1 MSRLL
6 KLILAS
12 LLAAVG
18 AGSVGA
24 QDPGPFRIG
33 TGGPGGNYLP
43 VGTALASVISSSGGA
58 ESCDPGPCGVPGLQ
72 AVAET
77 TAASVYNNAAVQS
90 GELDAGLTTADV
102 LLSMFEGT
110 GEFEGRPHGKLRI
123 LTALF
128 ESQLH
133 VVMPAGAAIG
143 DLGDLAGMRVG
154 IAESGSGTQVT
165 VLELLALWSVSRDDI
180 EAAELNVEDSAAALR
195 KGELDAF
202 FYFLGWPADAIARLA
217 EASGISLHSFDDEEM
232 EIIHDAVPTLV
243 ASAIPGGAYSGME
256 ETAAVPGVPSY
267 MVVSSDVSEAL
278 IYEVTRA
285 IFSPHARKVLDR
297 SHRKARL
304 ITLESALDGIG
315 GIGIPL
321 HPGAERFYR
330 ETGMIP

>member
-1 MSRLL
+1 MTKS
-6 KLILAS
+6 KLFFAS
-12 LLAAVG
+12 VLAAIG

-43 VGTALASVISSSGGA
+43 VGTAIASVISSSDSAG
-58 ESCDPGPCGVPGLQ
+58 SCEPDPCGVPGLQ

-77 TAASVYNNAAVQS
+77 TAASVYNNAAVES
-90 GELDAGLTTADV
+90 GELHAGLTTADV
-102 LLSMFEGT
+102 LLAMFEGT

-123 LTALF
+123 LAALY

-133 VVMPAGAAIG
+133 VVMSVGATIG

-154 IAESGSGTQVT
+154 IAEAGSGTQVT
-165 VLELLALWSVSRDDI
+165 ALQLLALWGVSRDDI
-180 EAAELNVEDSAAALR
+180 EAAELNVDDSAAALR
-195 KGELDAF
+195 DGELDAF

-217 EASGISLHSFDDEEM
+217 ETSGMSLHSFDDDEM
-232 EIIHDAVPTLV
+232 EIIHAAVPTLV
-243 ASAIPGGAYSGME
+243 PSAVPGGAYSGME

-267 MVVSSDVSEAL
+267 MVVSSEVSEAVV
-278 IYEVTRA
+278 YEVTRA
-285 IFSPHARKVLDR
+285 IFSPRARKVLDR
-297 SHRKARL
+297 SHPKSRL

-330 ETGMIP
+330 ETGIIP

>member
-1 MSRLL
+1 MSKS
-6 KLILAS
+6 KLFVAS

-18 AGSVGA
+18 AGSAGA
-24 QDPGPFRIG
+24 QDHGLFRIG

-43 VGTALASVISSSGGA
+43 VGAALAGVISPSGGA
-58 ESCDPGPCGVPGLQ
+58 ESCEPDPCGVPGLQ

-102 LLSMFEGT
+102 LLAMFEGT

-133 VVMPAGAAIG
+133 VVMPAGSAIG

-165 VLELLALWSVSRDDI
+165 VLELLGLWGVSRDDI
-180 EAAELNVEDSAAALR
+180 DAAELNVEDSAAALR
-195 KGELDAF
+195 DGELDAF

-232 EIIHDAVPTLV
+232 EIIHAAVPTLV
-243 ASAIPGGAYSGME
+243 PSAIPEGAYSGME
-256 ETAAVPGVPSY
+256 EAAAVPGVPSY
-267 MVVSSDVSEAL
+267 MVVSSDVPEAVV
-278 IYEVTRA
+278 YEVTRA

-330 ETGMIP
+330 ETGILP